1 MYTFVQTLAHLY
13 IFVYNRYV
21 REINKGEKMVR
32 TIDMWI
38 YRNITMGPAALVV
51 AFAIQLT
58 LCALLG
64 RVA

>member
-1 MYTFVQTLAHLY
+1 
-13 IFVYNRYV
+13 
-21 REINKGEKMVR
+21 MVR

-51 AFAIQLT
+51 AFAIPLT